1 VLQAR
6 ILKEFTVEDVP
17 QKIRELKDI
26 RLPAVSELLKWKN
39 MDPKPNDSVKF
50 RIKERLNDFG
60 HSRLLYLAE
69 TGDGKTILVKF
80 VRQYCPELHDI
91 CASSGHAPALLGY
104 ERLPG
109 SWYGVAMEY
118 MANAV
123 PITLHGQLPVHFQRW
138 EKDLRRL
145 ISEFHNR
152 GLVHGDLRDANI
164 ISGDDGCMKIV
175 DFDWG
180 GKDGEVSYPTPNL
193 NPDLTKGRSS
203 EGLRITKADGLRILS
218 DTLTTT
224 SAACVNL
231 SSPATAL
238 NLQSKTPKHINLDP
252 IFTPSKRQ
260 QQRINN

>member
-1 VLQAR
+1 
-6 ILKEFTVEDVP
+6 
-17 QKIRELKDI
+17 
-26 RLPAVSELLKWKN
+26 

-69 TGDGKTILVKF
+69 TSDGKTILVKF
-80 VRQYCPELHDI
+80 VRQYCHELHDI

-109 SWYGVAMEY
+109 SWYVEMEY
-118 MANAV
+118 VANAV
-123 PITLHGQLPVHFQRW
+123 PITLHGQIPVRFQRW

-145 ISEFHNR
+145 ISEFHDR

-164 ISGDDGCMKIV
+164 ISGDDGYVKLV

-203 EGLRITKADGLRILS
+203 EGLRITKADKAYLFIPRATIYF
-218 DTLTTT
+218 
-224 SAACVNL
+224 SAARLFFLAVGL
-231 SSPATAL
+231 SSTSRSLLATRPFLLLPYLWPSFTGAL
-238 NLQSKTPKHINLDP
+238 N
-252 IFTPSKRQ
+252 
-260 QQRINN
+260 